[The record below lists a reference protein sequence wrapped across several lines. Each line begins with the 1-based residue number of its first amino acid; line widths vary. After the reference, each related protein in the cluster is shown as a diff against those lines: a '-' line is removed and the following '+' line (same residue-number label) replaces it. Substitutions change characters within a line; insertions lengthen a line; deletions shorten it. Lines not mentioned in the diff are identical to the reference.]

1 MTEEARLYHNRA
13 AMTHYAINNS
23 KIRVL
28 PIIMWGIIIGV
39 AAYFANKVSF
49 SDANGIISPLPNS
62 TSSPS
67 TLQILFDGKARSQN
81 ELITKIKSLTEKKQ
95 GFFSVY
101 IYDITNNSGVGINE
115 TTILTAA
122 SVNKLPI
129 LAALYYENEA
139 GTLDLDRRITLQAKD
154 IQDFGTGTLRYQ
166 GPGGLYSLKTLAQLL
181 IEKSDNTAAYVLTQI
196 IGESRIQELVEK
208 WDLRQ
213 TDIKNNKTSNKDMA
227 LLLTKMYT
235 EQIVGHALTTEM
247 IGFLDDSDFENRL
260 PKLLPETIDVYH
272 KIGNEVGYIHDV
284 GIIALRDKPYFLG
297 VMTNDIL
304 DVEETEQTIAEIS
317 KLVFDYMNN
326 KK

>member
-1 MTEEARLYHNRA
+1 MTEEPGLIHNRA
-13 AMTHYAINNS
+13 AMTQYMVKQR
-23 KIRVL
+23 KIRIV
-28 PIIMWGIIIGV
+28 PIIVWAIIIGV
-39 AAYFANKVSF
+39 AAHFANKVSF

-81 ELITKIKSLTEKKQ
+81 ELVTKIKALTEKKQ
-95 GFFSVY
+95 GFYSVY
-101 IYDITNNSGVGINE
+101 IFDLTNNTGIGINE

-129 LAALYYENEA
+129 LAALYYENES

-154 IQDFGTGTLRYQ
+154 IQDFGTGVLRYQ

-196 IGESRIQELVEK
+196 VGESRIQELVEK
-208 WDLRQ
+208 WGMSQ
-213 TDIKNNKTSNKDMA
+213 TDIKNNKTSNKDIA
-227 LLLTKMYT
+227 LLLTKMYK

-247 IGFLDDSDFENRL
+247 IGFMDDSDFENRL
-260 PKLLPETIDVYH
+260 PKLLPETVDVYH

-284 GIIALRDKPYFLG
+284 GIITLRDRPYYLG

-304 DVEETEQTIAEIS
+304 DVEDTEQTIAEIS
-317 KLVFDYMNN
+317 KYVYDYMNSR
-326 KK
+326 

>member
-1 MTEEARLYHNRA
+1 MTDEPRLYHNRA
-13 AMTHYAINNS
+13 AMTQYLIHKR
-23 KIRVL
+23 KIRIL
-28 PIIMWGIIIGV
+28 PIITWIIIIGV

-67 TLQILFDGKARSQN
+67 TLQILFDGKIRSQN
-81 ELITKIKSLTEKKQ
+81 ELITKIKTLTEKKQ
-95 GFFSVY
+95 GFYSVY
-101 IYDITNNSGVGINE
+101 IYDLTANTGIGINE

-122 SVNKLPI
+122 SVNKLPV

-139 GTLDLDRRITLQAKD
+139 GTLDLDQRITLQAKD
-154 IQDFGTGTLRYQ
+154 IQDFGTGVLRYQ

-208 WDLRQ
+208 WGMSQ
-213 TDIKNNKTSNKDMA
+213 TDIINNKTSNKDMA
-227 LLLTKMYT
+227 LLLTKMYK

-247 IGFLDDSDFENRL
+247 IGFMDDSDFENRL
-260 PKLLPETIDVYH
+260 PKLLPETVKIYH
-272 KIGNEVGYIHDV
+272 KIGNEVGYVHDV
-284 GIIALRDKPYFLG
+284 GIITLRDRPYYLG

-304 DVEETEQTIAEIS
+304 DVEDTETTIAEIS
-317 KLVFDYMNN
+317 KFVFDYMNSR
-326 KK
+326 